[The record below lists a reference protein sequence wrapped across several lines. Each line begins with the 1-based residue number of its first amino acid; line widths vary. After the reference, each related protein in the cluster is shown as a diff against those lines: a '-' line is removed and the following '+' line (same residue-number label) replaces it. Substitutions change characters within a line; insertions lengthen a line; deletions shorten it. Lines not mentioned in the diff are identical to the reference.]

1 MKKASNEFDP
11 FLNECQIYVWEWY
24 IPEQKVRFGIPSL
37 NSLWIDDQEKNI
49 KLATM
54 LERVHPDDIQ
64 KVLVRH
70 TSPLYRSDKMFEVD
84 LRLNVAAELK
94 PDGESVGRYEWYGF
108 RGKTLTRDRHGRPTY
123 VRGVAI
129 NLDQRFRAQERLLD
143 QKARQLLNA
152 RNQANYCAGVIQ
164 EVGAFI
170 RNLAENADTLIAHD
184 DDPRNAEE
192 RLMRLSSL
200 KDQVGHLLE
209 LTDKVR
215 HYVGNETETS
225 AVQDVRPLALWEH
238 IAELQQVYSLKVGG
252 QMKFYFSN
260 LYDNLQIHVDLKLF
274 DVLLDNVIN
283 ALIRTSAGGSIVIS
297 YVVDQPSERLRI
309 TITSSGGGVP
319 SAERG
324 SVYNAASL
332 GQSVTRLIAK
342 RMWGDIVVEPLEAG
356 RQRYVITLPLDA
368 RRSII
373 QAFPVAST
381 KVTEAEDEGTDLL
394 DELNQER
401 EAEVEAMQNS
411 RSALPQVLIGMSS
424 DASLYRNQHLFEVA
438 VTCSTDELSA
448 ALSSMEPD
456 IVFVD
461 TNLSGQLPVNDL
473 LVQIHASL
481 PDVPIIATAD
491 VAQRPLHKQV
501 RNLGASYLLTN
512 PLTLRKVN
520 MMIKRYLK

>member
-108 RGKTLTRDRHGRPTY
+108 RGKTLTRDRLGRPTY

-170 RNLAENADTLIAHD
+170 RNLAENADTLIAND
-184 DDPRNAEE
+184 GDPRNAED

-200 KDQVGHLLE
+200 KDQVGHILE

-215 HYVGNETETS
+215 HYVSNQPEAS
-225 AVQDVRPLALWEH
+225 AAQDIRPLALWEH

-260 LYDNLQIHVDLKLF
+260 LYDDLQIYVDQKLF
-274 DVLLDNVIN
+274 DVLLDNIIN
-283 ALIRTSAGGSIVIS
+283 ALIRTNVGGSIVIS
-297 YVVDQPSERLRI
+297 YIVDQPAEQLRI
-309 TITSSGGGVP
+309 TVSSSGTGVA
-319 SAERG
+319 SSDRA
-324 SVYNAASL
+324 SVYNLTSL

-342 RMWGDIVVEPLEAG
+342 RMWGDIVVEPLESG
-356 RQRYVITLPLDA
+356 RQRYVVTLPLDA

-373 QAFPVAST
+373 QAFPSASS
-381 KVTEAEDEGTDLL
+381 KAAMGKEDSDLL
-394 DELNQER
+394 DELTLEH
-401 EAEVEAMQNS
+401 EAEAEAQQNS
-411 RSALPQVLIGMSS
+411 RAALPHVLIGMSS
-424 DASLYRNQHLFEVA
+424 DASLYRNQHLFEVT
-438 VTCSTDELSA
+438 VTCSTDELASA
-448 ALSSMEPD
+448 LDNVAPD

-461 TNLSGQLPVNDL
+461 TNLQGQLPVNSL
-473 LVQIHASL
+473 LAQIHASM

-491 VAQRPLHKQV
+491 VAQRSLHKQV
-501 RNLGASYLLTN
+501 RSLGASYLLTN